1 MHVEAMCPQLVSCD
15 TWLTVAIHGF
25 IYESISDDKMTAQI
39 FQLDQIYIIFM
50 PLFSEGL
57 RCCSLC
63 SMCKKASC

>member
-25 IYESISDDKMTAQI
+25 IYESISDDNMTAQI